1 VCYVH
6 FRWAE
11 TTDPVK
17 REEDPQAMNRKP
29 SKIHDTL
36 WLAILWITSI
46 INLLTFRYTAV
57 QMNWELPTGLI
68 ESENKKE
75 MSSHYVQL
83 NTVETS
89 GI

>member
-11 TTDPVK
+11 TTGPCKTRVSSTGH
-17 REEDPQAMNRKP
+17 ESETL
-29 SKIHDTL
+29 KIHDTL
-36 WLAILWITSI
+36 WLAILRITSI

-57 QMNWELPTGLI
+57 QINWEVPTGLI
-68 ESENKKE
+68 ESEDKKE
-75 MSSHYVQL
+75 MSSHYVLL